1 MTVSVRDVKLIN
13 AMDVKQINEALAAG
27 SIDAPGLFPHLE
39 ELQEQA
45 YVFKIR
51 FGLDSL
57 PESPGIIL
65 VRGARQYGKSTWLE
79 KELRATIEIFG
90 PGSAYYLNGDTIADL
105 RGFIEEVRVLVSGFS
120 SGAEVRRL
128 FIDEITSIR
137 NWQQGLKAL
146 RDSGELRSVLVVTTG
161 SKASDLRRGTERL
174 PGRKGRL
181 SRSDYLFTP
190 ISYGELCRVC
200 GEVLGRQT
208 LTAYILSGGSPVAC
222 NELAVRKRI
231 PEFAISMTRDWIY
244 GECAL
249 AGRDRASLLN
259 VLSAILR
266 FGGSPLGQ
274 AKLAREAG
282 LANNTVA
289 DGYIELL
296 ADLLCVGRAYA
307 WDASRNIRLP
317 KRPCKVHFVNTLA
330 AVACDPRNLRTLE
343 DFHLMAPEIQGRW
356 YEWVVAQELWR
367 RAAIRGEAFPEN
379 MFFWKSKEHELDFVI
394 DSDRFIEV
402 KRGKTGPLDFAW
414 FHRVFPKGRLTV
426 VGSSRFETDH
436 VAGVTLEDFLTAE

>member
-1 MTVSVRDVKLIN
+1 
-13 AMDVKQINEALAAG
+13 MDVKQINAALAAG
-27 SIDAPGLFPHLE
+27 SIDAPGVFPHLE
-39 ELQEQA
+39 ELRDQD
-45 YVFKIR
+45 YVFKVQ
-51 FGLDSL
+51 FGMDSL
-57 PESPGIIL
+57 PERPGMIL

-79 KELRATIEIFG
+79 KEVRTTIETFG
-90 PGSAYYLNGDTIADL
+90 PGSAYYLNGDTIADA
-105 RGFIEEVRVLVSGFS
+105 REFVEGVRVLVSAFS
-120 SGAEVRRL
+120 AEAKVRRL

-137 NWQQGLKAL
+137 NWQSGLKQL
-146 RDSGELRSVLVVTTG
+146 RDFGEIRSVLVVTTG

-181 SRSDYLFTP
+181 SRTDYLFTP

-200 GEVLGRQT
+200 GDVLGKQT
-208 LTAYILSGGSPVAC
+208 LAAYILSGGSPVAC

-249 AGRDRASLLN
+249 SGRDRASLLN
-259 VLSAILR
+259 VLAAILR

-307 WDASRNIRLP
+307 WDASRKVRLP
-317 KRPCKVHFVNTLA
+317 KKPCKYHFVNTLA
-330 AVACDPRNLRTLE
+330 AVACDPRHLRTLE
-343 DFHLMAPEIQGRW
+343 DFRLMAPELQGRW
-356 YEWVVAQELWR
+356 YEWAVAQELWR
-367 RAAIRGEAFPEN
+367 RAAIRGEEIPER
-379 MFFWKSKEHELDFVI
+379 MFFWKSKDHELDFVL
-394 DSDRFIEV
+394 DADQFIEV
-402 KRGKTGPLDFAW
+402 KRGKTGPLEFSW
-414 FHRVFPKGRLTV
+414 FHQVFPKGRLTV
-426 VGSSRFETDH
+426 VGSSRFQTDH
-436 VAGVTLEDFLTAE
+436 VTGVTLEDFLMLD

>member
-1 MTVSVRDVKLIN
+1 
-13 AMDVKQINEALAAG
+13 MDVKQINAALAAG
-27 SIDAPGLFPHLE
+27 SIDAPGVFPHLE
-39 ELQEQA
+39 ELRDQD
-45 YVFKIR
+45 YVFKVQ
-51 FGLDSL
+51 FGMDSL
-57 PESPGIIL
+57 PELPGMIL

-79 KELRATIEIFG
+79 KEVRTTIETFG
-90 PGSAYYLNGDTIADL
+90 PGSAYYLNGDTIADA
-105 RGFIEEVRVLVSGFS
+105 REFVEGVRVLVSAFS
-120 SGAEVRRL
+120 AEAKVRRL

-137 NWQQGLKAL
+137 NWQSGLKQL
-146 RDSGELRSVLVVTTG
+146 RDFGEIRSVLVVTTG

-181 SRSDYLFTP
+181 SRTDYLFTP

-200 GEVLGRQT
+200 GDVLGKQT
-208 LTAYILSGGSPVAC
+208 LAAYILSGGSPVAC

-249 AGRDRASLLN
+249 SGRDRASLLN
-259 VLSAILR
+259 VLAAILR

-317 KRPCKVHFVNTLA
+317 KKPCKYHFVNTLA
-330 AVACDPRNLRTLE
+330 AVACDPRHLRTLE
-343 DFHLMAPEIQGRW
+343 DFRLMAPELQGRW
-356 YEWVVAQELWR
+356 YEWAVAQELWR
-367 RAAIRGEAFPEN
+367 RAAIRGEEIPER
-379 MFFWKSKEHELDFVI
+379 MFFWKSKDHELDFVL
-394 DSDRFIEV
+394 DADQFIEV
-402 KRGKTGPLDFAW
+402 KRGKTGPLEFSW
-414 FHRVFPKGRLTV
+414 FHQVFPKGRLTV
-426 VGSSRFETDH
+426 VGSSRFQTDH
-436 VAGVTLEDFLTAE
+436 VTGVTLEDFLMLD